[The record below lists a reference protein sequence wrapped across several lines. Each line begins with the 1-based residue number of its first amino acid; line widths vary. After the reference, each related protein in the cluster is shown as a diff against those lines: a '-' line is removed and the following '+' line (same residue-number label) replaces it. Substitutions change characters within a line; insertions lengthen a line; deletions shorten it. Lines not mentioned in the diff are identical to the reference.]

1 MSIVCAA
8 LKDGVIAISC
18 DTQSNF
24 GSINVS
30 AEHMQNCNKLYSV
43 NKSIIGIVGWHAISD
58 MVEHLIINEKKL
70 FHLNTRMEIF
80 STLIKLH
87 EKMKKDYFIETGEDD
102 DQPVESSQLDA
113 LIVNQN
119 GIFEISSYREV
130 NEYKTFWA
138 IGSGKRMGL
147 GAMHAL
153 YKTKATAK
161 QIVEAGVKVAAEYD
175 ECCGLPLKTRTLKLS
190 KK

>member
-1 MSIVCAA
+1 MSIISAA
-8 LKDGVIAISC
+8 LKNGVIAISC

-30 AEHMQNCNKLYSV
+30 AKHMKNSNKLYSV
-43 NKSIIGIVGWHAISD
+43 NSSIIGIVGWHAISD
-58 MVEHLIINEKKL
+58 MVEHLITHEKKL
-70 FHLNTRMEIF
+70 FQLNSRMDIF

-87 EKMKKDYFIETGEDD
+87 EKMKDDYFIETKEDE

-113 LIVNQN
+113 LIVNKQ

-138 IGSGKRMGL
+138 IGSGRQMAL

-153 YKTKATAK
+153 YETKATAK
-161 QIVEAGVKVAAEYD
+161 QIAEAGVKAAAEYD
-175 ECCGLPLKTRTLKLS
+175 ENCGLPLKTRTLTVS

>member
-8 LKDGVIAISC
+8 MKNGVIAISC

-24 GSINVS
+24 GSINVTS
-30 AEHMQNCNKLYSV
+30 RHIQNSNKLYSV
-43 NKSIIGIVGWHAISD
+43 NKSIIGIVGWHAIAD
-58 MVEHLIINEKKL
+58 MFEHLIKNEKKL
-70 FHLNTRMEIF
+70 FQLDTRMNIY

-87 EKMKKDYFIETGEDD
+87 EKMKDDYFIETREDE

-113 LIVNQN
+113 LIINQQ

-130 NEYKTFWA
+130 NQYKTFWG
-138 IGSGKRMGL
+138 IGSGRSVAL

-153 YKTKATAK
+153 YETKATAK
-161 QIVEAGVKVAAEYD
+161 QIVEAGVKAAAEFND
-175 ECCGLPLKTRTLKLS
+175 GCGLPLKTRTLKI